1 MLFWLHFCLLLGM
14 DKEEYYIVVKTN
26 PDSSREY
33 LTEAMDV
40 EDFEEGVVFEPNYQ
54 GTMLYG
60 WAKKPDESCL
70 LPMETAHAMTA
81 YFNSDNIRMEP
92 AFGAGEAPR
101 HG

>member
-1 MLFWLHFCLLLGM
+1 M

-40 EDFEEGVVFEPNYQ
+40 EDFEEGVVVDPNYK
-54 GTMLYG
+54 GSMLYG
-60 WAKKPDESCL
+60 WTKKPDKDCL
-70 LPMETAHAMTA
+70 LLKETAASMTA
-81 YFNSDNIRMEP
+81 YFNTENIQMEP